1 MVSTRRAP
9 RLPGALR
16 RRPAPPL
23 ALSAPERQRILET
36 LTSPRFA
43 DCTPYT
49 AWARLLDE
57 DGIYLASVRTFYRV
71 LAAEGLV
78 QERRN
83 QLVHPAHVKPELIAT
98 APNQVWSWDITR
110 LRSTMKWQLLLPLRA
125 ARHLQPLR
133 RGLARRRRRE
143 RRALPKR

>member
-1 MVSTRRAP
+1 M
-9 RLPGALR
+9 
-16 RRPAPPL
+16 
-23 ALSAPERQRILET
+23 
-36 LTSPRFA
+36 LTGPRFA
-43 DCTPYT
+43 DLTPYT

-98 APNQVWSWDITR
+98 APNQVWSWDISVLQQHGRR
-110 LRSTMKWQLLLPLRA
+110 LQMS
-125 ARHLQPLR
+125 
-133 RGLARRRRRE
+133 
-143 RRALPKR
+143 